1 MRSVINNRRSEPDV
15 SKLEAD
21 DSRYDGPNTKWI
33 RNATKR
39 EEGELGDWP
48 VTQEDGKKVALAVEP
63 VPPSYPET
71 PRKAAKI
78 SPYMTPGSKRKRE
91 EDYLLTPDTNNKVDS
106 LNAPSATRRSGGR
119 SDGNE
124 PFVLRNATRTPT
136 TSSFHDALSSE
147 AQGDN
152 TYQHYDTTE
161 EVMEL
166 LKDQHIDE
174 DTASELRQLLNKQAL
189 RVSGIAKGRDITRV
203 ALKTKDAKIAE
214 LQQKITALE
223 TERDMDK
230 TVIRHLKSD
239 MAHSIASKRERG

>member
-1 MRSVINNRRSEPDV
+1 MRSVINNTRSEPDV
-15 SKLEAD
+15 SKLEAN
-21 DSRYDGPNTKWI
+21 DSRYDGLNTKWI
-33 RNATKR
+33 RNDPKR

-48 VTQEDGKKVALAVEP
+48 LTQEDGKVALAVKP
-63 VPPSYPET
+63 IPPSYPET

-78 SPYMTPGSKRKRE
+78 NPYMTPGSKRKRE
-91 EDYLLTPDTNNKVDS
+91 EDYLLTPDTTNKLDS
-106 LNAPSATRRSGGR
+106 LNVTSATRRSGGK
-119 SDGNE
+119 SDGND
-124 PFVLRNATRTPT
+124 PFVLWNATLTPT
-136 TSSFHDALSSE
+136 TSRFRDALPTE
-147 AQGDN
+147 AQDDN
-152 TYQHYDTTE
+152 TYQYYDTTE

-174 DTASELRQLLNKQAL
+174 ETASELRQLLNKQAL

-203 ALKTKDAKIAE
+203 ALKTKDTKIAE
-214 LQQKITALE
+214 LQQKIAALE